1 MGNKKRVASNKMSVT
16 DINEPMFAGRTAK
29 KMAEDLLRKFDNGP
43 GDTIEAAAYRV
54 QSEFG
59 VDANVIMQGWNREP
73 RGMLTHRWLP
83 LFQAWCAAGF
93 ARADAAYE
101 AERAR
106 HEDTSALVRLA
117 DLVAGRKA
125 QPQAAVNEQPKGE

>member
-1 MGNKKRVASNKMSVT
+1 MRHKVHVRGDRMSVVDVT
-16 DINEPMFAGRTAK
+16 DPHFAGRSAK
-29 KMAEDLLRKFDNGP
+29 RMARDLLGKYHNGP

-59 VDANVIMQGWNREP
+59 VDDNTVMQGWNREP

-93 ARADAAYE
+93 AKVDALYE
-101 AERAR
+101 DERAR
-106 HEDTSALVRLA
+106 HVQGTKGVPEIVRLA
-117 DLVAGRKA
+117 DLVAGKKTEG
-125 QPQAAVNEQPKGE
+125 PVT